1 MQLTVRREKCA
12 ACTGTAHSWT
22 SAALSYSRKKLR
34 PIWITSEYCNTS
46 LRGIWAP
53 QFNHL
58 EIPRR
63 RSKTETAQRLPS
75 DQLSWFMSGMRH
87 TCWYLFEMPSM
98 LNNQILRFIRPSQTS
113 LHQQY
118 MHSWGLRCSPWCPL
132 HGLQQ
137 HKHTVLNNRRVW
149 VGTYAFDLS
158 RSCSITILP
167 LRFFFF
173 SFAHQASD
181 RKRTRSDRR
190 QL

>member
-1 MQLTVRREKCA
+1 MQSTVHREKCA

-22 SAALSYSRKKLR
+22 STGLSYLQKKLQ
-34 PIWITSEYCNTS
+34 PTWITSEYCNTS
-46 LRGIWAP
+46 LHGIWAP
-53 QFNHL
+53 KFNHL

-63 RSKTETAQRLPS
+63 RSKTETEQWLPS

-87 TCWYLFEMPSM
+87 TCCYLFEMPSM

-118 MHSWGLRCSPWCPL
+118 MHSWGLYCSPWCPL

-137 HKHTVLNNRRVW
+137 HNHTVLNNRRVW
-149 VGTYAFDLS
+149 AERT
-158 RSCSITILP
+158 P
-167 LRFFFF
+167 LIETVPAPSQFCRHNFFFPL
-173 SFAHQASD
+173 AHQASD
-181 RKRTRSDRR
+181 IKRTRSDRR

>member
-1 MQLTVRREKCA
+1 MQFTVRGEKCA
-12 ACTGTAHSWT
+12 ACAATAHSWT

-46 LRGIWAP
+46 LHGIWAP

-63 RSKTETAQRLPS
+63 RSKTETEQRLPS

-98 LNNQILRFIRPSQTS
+98 LNNQILRFIHPSQTS

-118 MHSWGLRCSPWCPL
+118 MHSWGLHCSPWCPL

-137 HKHTVLNNRRVW
+137 HKHTVLNNRRVL
-149 VGTYAFDLS
+149 VERTPLIETVPAPSQFC
-158 RSCSITILP
+158 R

-173 SFAHQASD
+173 PQHIKQAI
-181 RKRTRSDRR
+181 
-190 QL
+190 